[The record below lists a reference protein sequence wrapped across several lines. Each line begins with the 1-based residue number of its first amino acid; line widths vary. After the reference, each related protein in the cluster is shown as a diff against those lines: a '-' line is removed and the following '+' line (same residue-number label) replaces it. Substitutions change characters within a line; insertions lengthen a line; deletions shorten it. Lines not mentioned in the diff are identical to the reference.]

1 MEIIVLK
8 FLATS
13 ALLMAFYHFALRKK
27 ASYKAT
33 RIYLLSLPVAS
44 LLMSVLTFEVYT
56 PSQSPVAVLSQS
68 PAPATAPMTMFQA
81 QEMPVEMGPAS
92 VSESQ
97 TPALSPVEFT
107 PSAIVEDIPF
117 WQNVDWL
124 KLIGLSIPAVSVI
137 LLLIA
142 FYYIMKLMVVKSR
155 MKAETTAEGYAIIR
169 SASVQTPF
177 SFAKTIFFPADLD
190 KEKENLIIRHEKAH
204 IAHRHYVDVWV
215 SEFFTRIFWF
225 NPSVWLCRSALRNVH
240 EFEADHDVLS
250 SGANVITYQATL
262 LEMVLNESCPVV
274 SGFNHSFIRSR
285 FIEMRASTAGTLGRF
300 GKIGTL
306 VCLLAMFC
314 VFTFVECSPKDT
326 KNNTL
331 ESIQLKEPQKFV
343 IEGTIDPGCTDSC
356 YMITLS
362 DEYLHLADTP
372 SVCIPVVDNKF
383 HYEIDLKHIICGK
396 IQRVL
401 PGGELDKGNEL
412 FFVPGESLNIIRR
425 SMAYVEYDGI
435 RRYQPNIS
443 RGIEALR
450 YATNWESPHF
460 PKFKGNVWHN
470 PKQECVKT
478 LFNYSIYVKD
488 VYFNDD
494 ETIVCFAFEN
504 TNKCFPLIQM
514 SNAVLKDN
522 NGNVYKFKRAETGF
536 SDMEMLVFGQYVV
549 FEPMPKD
556 VESFS
561 YFSNYKATID
571 TNLENPFLISNI
583 HKADEKDN
591 KPNFEIT
598 ITGVDSM
605 KASGIIIKK
614 LDFVNGTSRQVAD
627 LTFDKKHTIQYSAYL
642 DEAGMYQLLTTYD
655 GIVGEDL
662 FYSKLP
668 FVPGEKATIT
678 VNDWKIFNLD
688 GSNFYKEWQLAN
700 DVYFGNYESGN
711 PFGEASIIL
720 YSEEHINELGF
731 VMNCLWRHS
740 AGVDEILNRVS
751 SIPYFEKMLKDLE
764 KRNAPVR
771 ESLNHFH

>member
-13 ALLMAFYHFALRKK
+13 ALLMTFYHFALRKK

-401 PGGELDKGNEL
+401 PGGEFGSETEL
-412 FFVPGESLNIIRR
+412 LFVPGETLYLGMEQQYHQFLYRTTEGYIDKQFR
-425 SMAYVEYDGI
+425 SFFI
-435 RRYQPNIS
+435 
-443 RGIEALR
+443 LR
-450 YATNWESPHF
+450 EITNWDSPHL
-460 PKFKGNVWHN
+460 PKIEGDVWHN
-470 PKQECVKT
+470 PKQENT
-478 LFNYSIYVKD
+478 DDIYIKD
-488 VYFNDD
+488 VYFTED
-494 ETIVCFAFEN
+494 ETVVRFAMDEFLLSTFLSSKCFLRDNKGNIYKYKRALMANIDTLYNDRYSYNEMTVFGEFVAFE
-504 TNKCFPLIQM
+504 PL
-514 SNAVLKDN
+514 
-522 NGNVYKFKRAETGF
+522 
-536 SDMEMLVFGQYVV
+536 
-549 FEPMPKD
+549 PKD
-556 VESFS
+556 VESFDYSHHPS
-561 YFSNYKATID
+561 YCLND
-571 TNLENPFLISNI
+571 TAS
-583 HKADEKDN
+583 EKDEVIITN
-591 KPNFEIT
+591 ICKNKEEYHKPNFEIT
-598 ITGVDSM
+598 ITGTDDL
-605 KASGIIIKK
+605 KASGVMLERYDCVENYSK
-614 LDFVNGTSRQVAD
+614 QVAD
-627 LTFDKKHTIQYSAYL
+627 LTFDNKNKIQYSTYL
-642 DEAGMYQLLTTYD
+642 KEAEMYRLIPTYSD
-655 GIVGEDL
+655 GTIK
-662 FYSKLP
+662 FLP
-668 FVPGEKATIT
+668 TSNSMLMVVPGERAKII
-678 VNDWKIFNLD
+678 VNDERIVKIE
-688 GSNFYKEWQLAN
+688 GSSFYKEWQDASDFLNKGRYKTITRAN
-700 DVYFGNYESGN
+700 YCK
-711 PFGEASIIL
+711 
-720 YSEEHINELGF
+720 EH
-731 VMNCLWRHS
+731 MN
-740 AGVDEILNRVS
+740 
-751 SIPYFEKMLKDLE
+751 K
-764 KRNAPVR
+764 
-771 ESLNHFH
+771 